1 MMMLITLALAISV
14 QAGYKADH
22 EKIKTYKQN
31 IETNL
36 QHDNDGV
43 RFWSLYLMSRLKA
56 EHPEKDLS
64 DFNKKLQKMIDK
76 DDSELIRVH
85 AKMTYVYINDDSMA
99 KTIKPAVKDNPIPF
113 YVDLYMHVHNEKFG
127 LEQENRVE
135 QMMEVIDILSQSDA
149 QNLAE

>member
-1 MMMLITLALAISV
+1 MTMLMILALALSV

-36 QHDNDGV
+36 THDNDGV

-56 EHPEKDLS
+56 DHPNLDLS
-64 DFNKKLQKMIDK
+64 DFNKRLQRMIEK

-85 AKMTYVYINDDSMA
+85 AKMTHFYINDSAMA
-99 KTIKPAVKDNPIPF
+99 KTIKPVVKDNPIPF

-127 LEQENRVE
+127 LDQENRVD
-135 QMMEVIDILSQSDA
+135 QMMDVIDILSQSDG